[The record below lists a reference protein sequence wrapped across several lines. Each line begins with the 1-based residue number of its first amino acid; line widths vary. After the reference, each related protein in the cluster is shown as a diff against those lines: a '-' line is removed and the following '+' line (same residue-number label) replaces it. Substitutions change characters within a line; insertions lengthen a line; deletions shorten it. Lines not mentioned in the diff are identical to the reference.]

1 MTSRRSAGS
10 SERAFS
16 IANGWQRWADAIS
29 AGLRASVPFVFHRLS
44 RSPEPIEAAMIW
56 LRRLDNQ
63 PAHAWLRDVIN
74 RVASGL
80 RLVEPA
86 A

>member
-1 MTSRRSAGS
+1 MVGSDGPMQSAP
-10 SERAFS
+10 AC
-16 IANGWQRWADAIS
+16 AQ
-29 AGLRASVPFVFHRLS
+29 SVPFVFHRLS
-44 RSPEPIEAAMIW
+44 RSPKPIEAAMIW

-80 RLVEPA
+80 RA
-86 A
+86 G

>member
-10 SERAFS
+10 SERA
-16 IANGWQRWADAIS
+16 GWQRWADAIS